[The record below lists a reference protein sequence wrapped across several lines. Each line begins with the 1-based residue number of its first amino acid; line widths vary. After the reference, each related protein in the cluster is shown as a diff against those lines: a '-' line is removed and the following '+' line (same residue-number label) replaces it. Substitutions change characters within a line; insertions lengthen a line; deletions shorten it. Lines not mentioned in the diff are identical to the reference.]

1 MSNTYTPGPW
11 NYDGE
16 IVYSGTYTLQ
26 ERWKKH
32 TNIAVM
38 DDAPNWEANAH
49 LIAAA
54 PELLEAAEF
63 LLNTTRMIT
72 ENDNIIKGAR
82 TMLIK
87 ALNKARGF

>member
-1 MSNTYTPGPW
+1 
-11 NYDGE
+11 
-16 IVYSGTYTLQ
+16 
-26 ERWKKH
+26 
-32 TNIAVM
+32 
-38 DDAPNWEANAH
+38 

>member
-11 NYDGE
+11 KAEKWHKGNGFAVYANTE
-16 IVYSGTYTLQ
+16 REPIWIVDCIEY
-26 ERWKKH
+26 
-32 TNIAVM
+32 
-38 DDAPNWEANAH
+38 EANAN